1 MKNFNLEYQ
10 KIKTI
15 FETELYKKIDG
26 LVGVEPTLH
35 DAMKYSVKAGGKRF
49 RPVLLLMTA
58 KVLKVNFDA
67 IMPYA
72 IALEFLH
79 TYSLIH
85 DDLPAMDNDD
95 YRRGKLTNHK
105 VYGEAMAILAGDAL
119 LNLAYETLFRANRS
133 IYDVNASRIL
143 SMYAGSFGMISGQAL
158 DILNENNKTA
168 TETVL
173 KKIHELKTGRLI
185 TASTIIPS
193 CFIGDEY
200 FNELKA
206 YGENLGLLFQITDDL
221 LDVLSS
227 FEDLGKSLNKDENS
241 NKLTFVTLYGVE
253 GAKNHAKTAYE
264 NAVANAKLI
273 PNSELL
279 IEMANLVYNRKN

>member
-10 KIKTI
+10 EIKTI

-241 NKLTFVTLYGVE
+241 NKLTFVTLYRVE

>member
-10 KIKTI
+10 EIKTI

-85 DDLPAMDNDD
+85 DNLPAMDNDD